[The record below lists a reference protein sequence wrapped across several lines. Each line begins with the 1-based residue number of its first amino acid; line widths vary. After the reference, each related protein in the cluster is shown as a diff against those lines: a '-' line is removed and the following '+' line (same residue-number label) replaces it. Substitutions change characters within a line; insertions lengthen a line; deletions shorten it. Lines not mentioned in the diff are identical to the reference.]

1 MKVLA
6 VDDEK
11 IMLARL
17 VNALESSKD
26 VTEVIGFTKCSQALE
41 FVKTNK
47 IDAAFL
53 DIRMRGMTGLELA
66 EIIKEVQP
74 NCKIV
79 FCTGYDQHAIDAF
92 KLHAVGYLM
101 KPISDEAVQ
110 KEIDYIKGLLG
121 GDKLIQVKCFGNFE
135 VFANGNPLTFK
146 RTKTKELFAY
156 LVDRNGSSVNSK
168 QICAVLWED
177 DTDDEKNIKYTWQL
191 LGDLRQALKSVEAED
206 VLVKTGNNYSVNVDY
221 IDCDYYTYLE
231 TGEPNFM
238 GEYMTQYSWAE
249 ETCASLWNH

>member
-17 VNALESSKD
+17 VSALESSED
-26 VTEVIGFTKCSQALE
+26 VKEVNGFTKCSLALE

-66 EIIKEVQP
+66 DLIKEIQP
-74 NCKIV
+74 DCKIV

-110 KEIDYIKGLLG
+110 
-121 GDKLIQVKCFGNFE
+121 
-135 VFANGNPLTFK
+135 
-146 RTKTKELFAY
+146 
-156 LVDRNGSSVNSK
+156 
-168 QICAVLWED
+168 
-177 DTDDEKNIKYTWQL
+177 
-191 LGDLRQALKSVEAED
+191 
-206 VLVKTGNNYSVNVDY
+206 
-221 IDCDYYTYLE
+221 
-231 TGEPNFM
+231 
-238 GEYMTQYSWAE
+238 
-249 ETCASLWNH
+249 

>member
-11 IMLARL
+11 LMLARL
-17 VNALESSKD
+17 VNALEASNDISKVYD
-26 VTEVIGFTKCSQALE
+26 FTKCSQALE
-41 FVKTNK
+41 FVQSNA

-53 DIRMRGMTGLELA
+53 DIKMRGMTGLELA
-66 EIIKEVQP
+66 EKIKEIQP

-79 FCTGYDQHAIDAF
+79 FCTGYDQHAIEAF

-101 KPISDEAVQ
+101 KPISNEAVQ
-110 KEIDYIKGLLG
+110 KEIDYIKEIMGNNKLL
-121 GDKLIQVKCFGNFE
+121 QVKCFGNFE
-135 VFANGNPLTFK
+135 VFSNSNPLSFK

-156 LVDRNGSSVNSK
+156 LIDRKGSSVNSK

-177 DTDDEKNIKYTWQL
+177 DTDDEKNMKYTWQL
-191 LGDLRQALKSVEAED
+191 LGDLRQALRNVEAEEI
-206 VLVKTGNNYSVNVDY
+206 LIKTGNNYSINPEF
-221 IDCDYYTYLE
+221 IDCDYYNYLE

-249 ETCASLWNH
+249 ETCASLWN